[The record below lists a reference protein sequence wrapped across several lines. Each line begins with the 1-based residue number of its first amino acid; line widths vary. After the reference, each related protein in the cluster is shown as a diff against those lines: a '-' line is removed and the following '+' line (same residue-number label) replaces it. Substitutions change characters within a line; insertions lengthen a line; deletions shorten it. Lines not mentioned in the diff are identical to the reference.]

1 MQAHADTTRDTRH
14 DKAAGPP
21 GQGRTLQAQGMHG
34 HPRLRQLQAQAEMA
48 SGAALARLP
57 VQRMGGTAAAAPSTP
72 GGLPAGL
79 QAGLQGLSGY
89 RLDDVTVHY
98 NSPRPAQ
105 LHAHAYAQGTAIHL
119 GPGQERHLPHEA
131 WHVVQ
136 QKQGRVRP
144 TLQMKGGVPVNDDR
158 ALEQEADVMGSRAAQ
173 WHAGLAASRRQAS
186 ASPGVVQGYFKIGGA
201 GRTTAIPEE
210 YHRGPI
216 ADRKLNTVLLAWA
229 NDGIAHTY
237 DTWQAAINDLV
248 DMHDKI
254 VAISNK
260 LLGSKIEFDNI
271 LDNYHS
277 SRSRISPDIL
287 DGVQNRLTFLLSMNN
302 DRQYQRQWVVTF
314 GDQYAALVHVLE
326 NAARLHEL
334 GPVEQAERKEP
345 SLSMGGDEV
354 FEPIEHAELGHL
366 HGIRARL
373 SDANLDERHK
383 AIGVIRGTDN
393 EEFLQQTGKTAET
406 FGPYI
411 KGAILAPF
419 IRDNRRALL
428 DLVHMLGDATAVFSL
443 ERGGSLVADHLL
455 AVRHDLLNVKIAKT
469 AKRTTQHKN
478 LAMAMMNLE
487 EGRMFSMLARNPR
500 LLHRPP
506 MITIAL
512 TETAISGSSV
522 NTLLKTISDY
532 HHLLP
537 QTQFRLLIE
546 RQTIKEKRLSAART
560 GGIRV
565 EDPGIDMEKN
575 LVTSAIPKV
584 QMFISHAQYILGEDV
599 DYQISYAGA
608 HAGEPLLIFDEANKQ
623 IVAVKLS
630 SPSMTPRDILMRM
643 IGGAYDRTLGE
654 QFKDF

>member
-1 MQAHADTTRDTRH
+1 MRAHADTTREARH
-14 DKAAGPP
+14 GKAAGPP
-21 GQGRTLQAQGMHG
+21 GQGCTVQAQGMHE
-34 HPRLRQLQAQAEMA
+34 HPRLRQLQAHAAMA
-48 SGAALARLP
+48 NGAALARLP
-57 VQRMGGTAAAAPSTP
+57 VQRMGG
-72 GGLPAGL
+72 LPARL
-79 QAGLQGLSGY
+79 QAGLEGLSGY
-89 RLDDVTVHY
+89 RLDDVQVHY

-119 GPGQERHLPHEA
+119 APGQERHLPHEA

-144 TLQMKGGVPVNDDR
+144 TLQMKGDVPVNDDR
-158 ALEQEADVMGSRAAQ
+158 ALEHEADVMGSRAAQ
-173 WHAGLAASRRQAS
+173 WRAGLAAPRRQAC
-186 ASPGVVQGYFKIGGA
+186 AAPGVVQGYFEIGGA

-210 YHRGPI
+210 YHRGAI
-216 ADRKLNTVLLAWA
+216 ADRKLNTALKAWA
-229 NDGIAHTY
+229 TDGIAHTY
-237 DTWQAAINDLV
+237 ATWQAAIDDLV

-254 VAISNK
+254 VAISNELPK
-260 LLGSKIEFDNI
+260 RKIEFDNI

-277 SRSRISPDIL
+277 SRSRISPVML
-287 DGVQNRLTFLLSMNN
+287 DRVQNHLTFLLSMSNKW
-302 DRQYQRQWVVTF
+302 QYQPQWVATF
-314 GDQYAALVHVLE
+314 GDQYAALVKILE
-326 NAARLHEL
+326 EAARLHEL

-345 SLSMGGDEV
+345 SLAMHGDEV
-354 FEPIEHAELGHL
+354 FEPVAHENLGHL
-366 HGIRARL
+366 HGIAARL

-383 AIGVIRGTDN
+383 AIGVIRGTDD
-393 EEFLQQTGKTAET
+393 EEFMQTEGATAVS

-455 AVRHDLLNVKIAKT
+455 ALRRDILNVKIAKT
-469 AKRTTQHKN
+469 ADRTSQHRN

-487 EGRMFSMLARNPR
+487 EGRMFSMLTHIPHLVRK
-500 LLHRPP
+500 PP

-522 NTLLKTISDY
+522 NTLLKTISQY

-575 LVTSAIPKV
+575 LVTSAIPQV

-608 HAGEPLLIFDEANKQ
+608 HAGEPLLIFDEASKE

-654 QFKDF
+654 QFKNL

>member
-1 MQAHADTTRDTRH
+1 MQTHADTTRASNG
-14 DKAAGPP
+14 KAAEPP
-21 GQGRTLQAQGMHG
+21 GQRRALRAQGMHEY
-34 HPRLRQLQAQAEMA
+34 PRLRQLQAHAKMA
-48 SGAALARLP
+48 NGAALARLP
-57 VQRMGGTAAAAPSTP
+57 VQRMGG
-72 GGLPAGL
+72 LPAPL
-79 QAGLQGLSGY
+79 QAGLEGLSGY

-105 LHAHAYAQGTAIHL
+105 LYAHAYAQGTAIHL
-119 GPGQERHLPHEA
+119 APGQERHLPHEA

-158 ALEQEADVMGSRAAQ
+158 ALEHEADVMGGKAAQ
-173 WHAGLAASRRQAS
+173 WRAGLAAPRRQAFVS
-186 ASPGVVQGYFKIGGA
+186 ASVVQGYFAIGGA
-201 GRTTAIPEE
+201 EPAKAIPEQ
-210 YHRGPI
+210 YHRGAI
-216 ADRKLNTVLLAWA
+216 ADRKLNTALKAWA
-229 NDGIAHTY
+229 TDGIAHTY
-237 DTWQAAINDLV
+237 ATWQAAIDDLV
-248 DMHDKI
+248 DMHDQI

-260 LLGSKIEFDNI
+260 LPESKKKFSGI

-277 SRSRISPDIL
+277 SRSRISPVML
-287 DGVQNRLTFLLSMNN
+287 DRVQNHLTFLLSMNN
-302 DRQYQRQWVVTF
+302 DWHYQPQWVATF
-314 GDQYAALVHVLE
+314 GDQYAALVEILE
-326 NAARLHEL
+326 EAARLHEL
-334 GPVEQAERKEP
+334 GPVEQAERKEQ
-345 SLSMGGDEV
+345 SLSMHGDEV
-354 FEPIEHAELGHL
+354 FETVEHATLGHL
-366 HGIRARL
+366 HGIPARL
-373 SDANLDERHK
+373 FNANLDERHK
-383 AIGVIRGTDN
+383 AIGVIRGTDD
-393 EEFLQQTGKTAET
+393 EEFMQTEGATAEK

-455 AVRHDLLNVKIAKT
+455 ALQRDILNVKIAKT
-469 AKRTTQHKN
+469 EDRTSQHRN

-487 EGRMFSMLARNPR
+487 EGRMFSMLSRNPH

-522 NTLLKTISDY
+522 NTLLKTISQY

-546 RQTIKEKRLSAART
+546 RQTIKEKRLSPART

-608 HAGEPLLIFDEANKQ
+608 HAGEPLLIFDEAHKQ

-630 SPSMTPRDILMRM
+630 SPSMTPRDILVRM
-643 IGGAYDRTLGE
+643 VGGAYDQTLGE